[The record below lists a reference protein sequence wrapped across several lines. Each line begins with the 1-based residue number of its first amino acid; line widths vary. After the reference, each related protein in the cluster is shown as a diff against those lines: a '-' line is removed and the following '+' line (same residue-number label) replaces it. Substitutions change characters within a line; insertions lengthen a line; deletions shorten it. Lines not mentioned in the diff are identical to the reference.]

1 MSDALAYVEEQVE
14 KFSLSEQIHLL
25 NFLAS
30 RINSKTSILNKDY
43 SEEESLQK
51 LRESSL
57 STVWEIVKNGTW

>member
-14 KFSLSEQIHLL
+14 KFSLAEQIQLL
-25 NFLAS
+25 NFIANN
-30 RINSKTSILNKDY
+30 INKKTSILINEY